1 MNSKIIVYDD
11 NCPLCAAY
19 TSAFV
24 KTGFIDKEG
33 RKDFSSISPELS
45 AKIDLHKS
53 VNEIPLI
60 DTSSNQVWY
69 GIDALLEI
77 MGQKFPVI
85 KTIGNIPPLKFLLQ
99 KLYKFISYNRRVIVA
114 ASKKEGFDCTPD
126 FNIRYRLLFL
136 FVFLVFNSWMLFPL
150 QEYVLGKSVFN
161 SNIIKLQAVH
171 FIFVFINICI
181 AVSLHRR
188 DGLEYLGQI
197 NMVALMTM
205 LFCIPVILINKW
217 MVLQDGLFNSFYFG
231 MLAFFVLHEYLR
243 RMKYIGFNH
252 RYKWILRINISCL
265 VAFISYMMI

>member
-1 MNSKIIVYDD
+1 MNKKIIIYDD

-19 TSAFV
+19 TNGFV

-33 RKDFSSISPELS
+33 RIDFSSISPELS
-45 AKIDLHKS
+45 AKIDLDKS

-77 MGQKFPVI
+77 LGQKFPVI

-126 FNIRYRLLFL
+126 FNVRYRLLFL
-136 FVFLVFNSWMLFPL
+136 FVFLVFNSLMLFPL
-150 QEYVLGKSVFN
+150 QAYVLENSVFN
-161 SNIIKLQAVH
+161 SNIVKLQAVH
-171 FIFVFINICI
+171 FLFMFINII
-181 AVSLHRR
+181 IGFSLHKR

-197 NMVALMTM
+197 NMTALMAM
-205 LFCIPVILINKW
+205 LFCIPVILVNKW

-231 MLAFFVLHEYLR
+231 MLVFFVLHEYLR
-243 RMKYIGFNH
+243 RMKYIGFNS
-252 RYKWILRINISCL
+252 RYKWILAINISSL
-265 VAFISYMMI
+265 VIFISYMML

>member
-1 MNSKIIVYDD
+1 MSNKIIIYDG

-33 RKDFSSISPELS
+33 RRDFSSVSPDLLN
-45 AKIDLHKS
+45 KIDLHKS

-60 DTSSNQVWY
+60 DVQNNKVWY

-77 MGQKFPVI
+77 LAQKIPCI
-85 KTIGNIPPLKFLLQ
+85 KTIGNLPPIRYLLQ

-126 FNIRYRLLFL
+126 FNVCYRLLFL

-150 QEYVLGKSVFN
+150 QEYVLDKSVFN
-161 SNIIKLQAVH
+161 SNILKLQAVH
-171 FIFVFINICI
+171 FIFVLINICI
-181 AVSLHRR
+181 GFSLNKR
-188 DGLEYLGQI
+188 DALEYLGQI
-197 NMVALMTM
+197 NMIALLAM
-205 LFCIPVILINKW
+205 LFCIPVILVNKW

-231 MLAFFVLHEYLR
+231 MLAFFVLHEYMR
-243 RMKYIGFNH
+243 RMKYIGFTR
-252 RYKWILRINISCL
+252 RYKWIVVANICSL
-265 VAFISYMMI
+265 VVFLSYMMY